1 MNNDLTFSR
10 PLATAMRLGEDALDK
25 HRFLEKKVLLTGET
39 EILSTE
45 NGKNCF
51 IGSMLLLFRIC
62 RNLSIML
69 PAGCEALLNKSKLIL
84 DDKKYPSNIQFVKG
98 KIEFKDYDAILN
110 IGAQTRPDLPWTVI
124 NSNGWLVRISSGMH
138 NISGECTQNNPIA
151 TLGAASLGVSE
162 IFKRL
167 IKLKE
172 IRGRLLEGLTF
183 SLDSYTSNETDYGL
197 PLPSSIPIDML
208 LVGAGAIGNGII
220 YLLDLLPLFGRVLI
234 VDSQKFQTENL
245 GTCFLIGPSAIGTE
259 KAFFTEKYLSKKLIV
274 KGYPE
279 DIQEFSKRLGQ
290 EIPYPKLI
298 LNGLDNIDARHAVQD
313 FWPDIII
320 DGAIGD
326 FMCQASRHPWGED
339 VACLRC
345 LFQNKV
351 ELADEIASKATGLGI
366 DRVKNE
372 LEQVTEDDVK
382 SAPTHKQDW
391 LCERIGKQICSVVQE
406 GIAQKISKEKQ
417 NEGFEPSVPF
427 VACFSAS
434 MVVSELMKSVLKFP
448 TPLDPRFQFDI
459 LRGPAKGEKFS
470 QQRRRDCICYTRKSN
485 IDKFRSKQYC

>member
-25 HRFLEKKVLLTGET
+25 HRFLDKKILLTGET

-62 RNLSIML
+62 RNLSILL
-69 PAGCEALLNKSKLIL
+69 PAGCEDLLNKSKLIL
-84 DDKKYPSNIQFVKG
+84 NEKKYPSNIQFVEE

-110 IGAQTRPDLPWTVI
+110 IGKKVRPDLPWTVI
-124 NSNGWLVRISSGMH
+124 NSNGWLVRISSGSQE
-138 NISGECTQNNPIA
+138 ISSVCSQDNPIA
-151 TLGAASLGVSE
+151 TLAAASLGVSE
-162 IFKRL
+162 VFKRL

-172 IRGRLLEGLTF
+172 TRGRLLENLTF
-183 SLDSYTSNETDYGL
+183 SLASYATNESDYGPSL
-197 PLPSSIPIDML
+197 SSSIPIDML

-220 YLLDLLPLFGRVLI
+220 YLLGLLPLNGRVLI
-234 VDSQKFQTENL
+234 VDSQKLQTENL
-245 GTCFLIGPSAIGTE
+245 GTCLLIDPSTIGKE
-259 KAFFTEKYLSKKLIV
+259 KAFFAEQYLSKKLTA

-279 DIQEFSKRLGQ
+279 DIHEFSKRLGKDVS
-290 EIPYPKLI
+290 YPKLI
-298 LNGLDNIDARHAVQD
+298 INGLDNIEARHAVQD
-313 FWPDIII
+313 FWPDVII

-326 FMCQASRHPWGED
+326 FMCQVSRHPWGED

-351 ELADEIASKATGLGI
+351 ELADEIATKATGLRI

-372 LEQVTEDDVK
+372 LKQVTEDDVK
-382 SAPTHKQDW
+382 FAPMHKQDW
-391 LCERIGKQICSVVQE
+391 LRERIGKQICSVVQE
-406 GIAQKISKEKQ
+406 GVAQKISKEKQ
-417 NEGFEPSVPF
+417 TEGFEPSVPF

-434 MVVSELMKSVLKFP
+434 MVVSELVKYVLKLP
-448 TPLDPRFQFDI
+448 TSLEPRFQFDV
-459 LRGPAKGEKFS
+459 LRGPAKGEKFP
-470 QQRRRDCICYTRKSN
+470 QQRRCDCICYTRKSN
-485 IDKFRSKQYC
+485 IDKFRSKYYH